1 MVRSEFKLLFC
12 FHQLADNGNQPL
24 QREEIHKLLCA
35 LETKLPT
42 EIAKAVMLLP
52 SVKASMKY
60 HFLEEIDQ
68 QCRDLCVRKHA
79 PSVLHVCRNETKS
92 SLESFTWSSVLQ
104 EMKERAPDVLDFIAT
119 ISVPV
124 VKEKENQVP
133 PLCVSYGLMM
143 HTRWKELSLIQKIV
157 TFILGIGHS
166 TAKVNFFWK
175 LNEQNKY
182 HSEDHLQCDYSN
194 QGHPTKSSTNLS
206 NKNRGG

>member
-1 MVRSEFKLLFC
+1 MC
-12 FHQLADNGNQPL
+12 
-24 QREEIHKLLCA
+24 EE
-35 LETKLPT
+35 
-42 EIAKAVMLLP
+42 
-52 SVKASMKY
+52 
-60 HFLEEIDQ
+60 
-68 QCRDLCVRKHA
+68 HA
-79 PSVLHVCRNETKS
+79 PSVLHVCRKETKS

-133 PLCVSYGLMM
+133 PLCVAYGLMM

-166 TAKVNFFWK
+166 TAKVNSFWK

-182 HSEDHLQCDYSN
+182 HFEGHLNYHHNIHKLHDIIF
-194 QGHPTKSSTNLS
+194 
-206 NKNRGG
+206 